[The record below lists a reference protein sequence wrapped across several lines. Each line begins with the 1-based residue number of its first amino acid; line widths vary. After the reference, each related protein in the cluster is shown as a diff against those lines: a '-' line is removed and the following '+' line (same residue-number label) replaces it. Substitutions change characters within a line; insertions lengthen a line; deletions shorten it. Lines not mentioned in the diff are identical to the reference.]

1 MSLLTKRHHT
11 PHKRVKW
18 LLAIIGWVVVVC
30 LMQNSGFASSCSMK
44 YETISPAVSLTDEG
58 SSVKSI
64 DAKETSKCELSEK
77 LIQFSQHQLDAFI
90 VVLFVGLLA
99 SAIWM
104 CCAYIRAQ
112 HWTEPIGR
120 KYRVHLTFCVF
131 QE

>member
-11 PHKRVKW
+11 PRQRAKR
-18 LLAIIGWVVVVC
+18 LLAVICWVVIVC
-30 LMQNSGFASSCSMK
+30 LLQNSGFALSCSLE
-44 YETISPAVSLTDEG
+44 YETASPAVSFTDEG
-58 SSVKSI
+58 SNLKSI

-99 SAIWM
+99 SAIWT

>member
-11 PHKRVKW
+11 PHKRAKW

-44 YETISPAVSLTDEG
+44 YETEAPAVSLTDER

-64 DAKETSKCELSEK
+64 DTKETSKCELSEK
-77 LIQFSQHQLDAFI
+77 LIQFSQHQLDVFI
-90 VVLFVGLLA
+90 VVLFVGLFA
-99 SAIWM
+99 SAIWL
-104 CCAYIRAQ
+104 CSAYIGAQ

-131 QE
+131 RE

>member
-11 PHKRVKW
+11 PHKRAKW

-44 YETISPAVSLTDEG
+44 YETESPAVSLADERP
-58 SSVKSI
+58 SVKSI
-64 DAKETSKCELSEK
+64 DTKETSKCELSEK
-77 LIQFSQHQLDAFI
+77 LVQFSQHQLDVFI
-90 VVLFVGLLA
+90 VVLFVGLFA
-99 SAIWM
+99 SAIWL
-104 CCAYIRAQ
+104 CSAYIGAQ

-131 QE
+131 RE

>member
-1 MSLLTKRHHT
+1 M
-11 PHKRVKW
+11 
-18 LLAIIGWVVVVC
+18 
-30 LMQNSGFASSCSMK
+30 
-44 YETISPAVSLTDEG
+44 
-58 SSVKSI
+58 
-64 DAKETSKCELSEK
+64 SEK
-77 LIQFSQHQLDAFI
+77 LIQFSQHQIDAFI

-112 HWTEPIGR
+112 YWTEPIGR